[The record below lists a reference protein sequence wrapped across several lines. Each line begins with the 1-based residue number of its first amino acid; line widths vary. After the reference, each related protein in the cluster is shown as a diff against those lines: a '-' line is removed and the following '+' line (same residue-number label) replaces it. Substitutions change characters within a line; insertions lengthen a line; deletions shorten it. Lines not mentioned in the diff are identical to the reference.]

1 MNPTTK
7 NCETQDAQATLEI
20 FRQVLRAEADA
31 LQAGA
36 SRAGDEIEA
45 AVNLLRNTSGRVVF
59 TGLGKAGYVAHKGA
73 ATFCSTGT
81 PAIFLH
87 PTEALHGDI
96 GVVTDND
103 TLIAISNSGETDE
116 VLAVLPFI
124 ARRGVPVIAITGNRQ
139 SSLAKRSTV
148 TIDSSVVKEADPIS
162 IAPTSSTTLQMAICD
177 ALAVTLMTERG
188 FTREQFAIFHP
199 GGSLGRKLLLRVE
212 DLMRVGD
219 SLPVIADNSHLHEG
233 VDVITAK
240 KMGAVF
246 VIDDQRKVVG
256 ILTDG
261 DLRRWYQKQPTRH
274 PTTGTELELPI
285 DPISDIAQV
294 PVATELVNPLRPEL
308 SDDPYVSDVMSANP
322 KRIYAEALAAEAL
335 KLMED
340 YQITVL
346 PVVDAQERLVGAIH
360 LHDLIRAGLA

>member
-1 MNPTTK
+1 MNQSTK
-7 NCETQDAQATLEI
+7 NVEKKENQDTLGL
-20 FRQVLRAEADA
+20 FRRVLHSEAEA

-36 SRAGDEIEA
+36 DRAGDEIEA
-45 AVNLLRNTSGRVVF
+45 AVGILRNTVGRVVF

-96 GVVTDND
+96 GVVAKND

-116 VLAVLPFI
+116 VLAILPFM
-124 ARRGVPVIAITGNRQ
+124 ARLGVPIIAITGNKL

-148 TIDSSVVKEADPIS
+148 TIDSNVTHEADPIS
-162 IAPTSSTTLQMAICD
+162 VAPTSSTTLQMAICD

-199 GGSLGRKLLLRVE
+199 GGSLGRKLLLRVV

-219 SLPVIADNSHLHEG
+219 NLPIISHNLYLHDAVE
-233 VDVITAK
+233 VITAK

-246 VIDDQRKVVG
+246 VVDEQRKVIG

-261 DLRRWYQKQPTRH
+261 DLRRWYQKQPPQHSPHSRDVDSMFDQ
-274 PTTGTELELPI
+274 LLPASSVSR
-285 DPISDIAQV
+285 PSPSQRREGATSSDNPPVMQV
-294 PVATELVNPLRPEL
+294 MTVGPKQILV
-308 SDDPYVSDVMSANP
+308 
-322 KRIYAEALAAEAL
+322 EALAAEAL

-340 YQITVL
+340 NQITVL
-346 PVVDAQERLVGAIH
+346 PVVDKDGCLVGAIH